1 MRAMMNIAVGV
12 GLLFAATDFASAWSE
27 QNCRMLCAR
36 TASPARVLDCQ
47 TRNGGCGRFAGGAH
61 APMSVIDRRVEA
73 WKARARFRPG
83 NALAGSMYAGKM
95 AGGRT
100 FRNRRGSCGARPHSA
115 GWC

>member
-1 MRAMMNIAVGV
+1 MMKIAMGI
-12 GLLFAATDFASAWSE
+12 GLLFAATDFASGWSE

-36 TASPARVLDCQ
+36 TASPARVQDCQ
-47 TRNGGCGRFAGGAH
+47 TRNGGCGRFAGGKH
-61 APMSVIDRRVEA
+61 EPMSVIDRRAAA
-73 WKARARFRPG
+73 WKARFRVS
-83 NALAGSMYAGKM
+83 NSLAGSIYEGKM